1 MNFLKQLVK
10 IINLIQDNQISNE
23 FFQEY
28 IKKMNE
34 CDSIESE
41 ELKDLYKAHFK
52 SKKKNYK
59 IYNIIVIFK
68 FPI

>member
-52 SKKKNYK
+52 SKKKIYK